1 MVLFIIIFWSLFFVT
16 LSHFPLCTTTVIIQL
31 EQTNTIYSMWPEKKI
46 PETNSYIYRIF
57 ILIYLHLDL
66 TECLYVQ
73 KGVSLNKCKRMAFK
87 MMYALLCVC
96 VYVLLMHNLFL
107 HDQQQSIKIMHV

>member
-31 EQTNTIYSMWPEKKI
+31 EQTDTIYSMWPEKKI

-73 KGVSLNKCKRMAFK
+73 KGVSLNKCRRLAFK

-96 VYVLLMHNLFL
+96 VCMY
-107 HDQQQSIKIMHV
+107 S